1 MLMEGCTENTTDLKL
16 FVEYEPPVVESF
28 KEEVV
33 SQFIKENFVDILN
46 KQFTDSDLDP
56 AEFLDKFF
64 RDANMDDKKLSR
76 WRKGEVKKLKDEF
89 VEYFREMPALE
100 TMFLSHMYTKIYTE
114 QFRNQDKHFQS
125 KLEKELSA
133 LGLDCIISNAVNG
146 LYRKLEKEKVITVD
160 GKPVSKKYI
169 SHKPASEKFALL
181 KKELD
186 LAYSDY
192 IDDI

>member
-1 MLMEGCTENTTDLKL
+1 MEEYTKNTTDLKL
-16 FVEYEPPVVESF
+16 FDEYEPPVVESF
-28 KEEVV
+28 KNEVV

-46 KQFTDSDLDP
+46 KQFTDSKLKP
-56 AEFLDKFF
+56 KKFLDKFF
-64 RDANMDDKKLSR
+64 NDANVDNKKLSR
-76 WRKGEVKKLKDEF
+76 WRNGEVEKLKDEF
-89 VEYFREMPALE
+89 VEYFRVMPALE

-125 KLEKELSA
+125 KLGKELSA
-133 LGLDCIISNAVNG
+133 LGLDCIVSNAVNG
-146 LYRKLEKEKVITVD
+146 LYRKLEKEKDITVD
-160 GKPVSKKYI
+160 GKSDSKKYI